1 VKNYKI
7 IKYYKI
13 LTISKK
19 NYNVDCSQSCAWNF
33 VIFVSGNGL
42 TVKAVVPR
50 YKIRGETAVFR
61 CDFELEGALLYA
73 VKWYRENEEF
83 YRFVPKS
90 DPQKT
95 SYIVDGIKVD
105 VSSICQYF
113 TRTDWPMNNF
123 RLYVHFLFFLQHMH
137 SNSRQLTL
145 RDITLK
151 TTANYRCEVSAEAPS
166 FASAQDGG
174 RMEVIC
180 E

>member
-1 VKNYKI
+1 
-7 IKYYKI
+7 
-13 LTISKK
+13 
-19 NYNVDCSQSCAWNF
+19 
-33 VIFVSGNGL
+33 
-42 TVKAVVPR
+42 VVPR
-50 YKIRGETAVFR
+50 YKIRGETAVLR

-90 DPQKT
+90 EPQKT
-95 SYIVDGIKVD
+95 SYLVDGIKVD
-105 VSSICQYF
+105 VSLICKYPV
-113 TRTDWPMNNF
+113 RNGRRINI
-123 RLYVHFLFFLQHMH
+123 FLCIYMICLQHMH

-180 E
+180 K